1 MGDPQQLVAADFFS
15 LKGFDVLLEAV
26 VQTLGATEWEH
37 ASHEAHMHVMYPY
50 FLINTGWNAQRFV
63 FPFVVLSLTDFPT

>member
-1 MGDPQQLVAADFFS
+1 MADPGHSQVLQLLVGDPQQLVAADFFS

-37 ASHEAHMHVMYPY
+37 GSYGAHVHVM
-50 FLINTGWNAQRFV
+50 
-63 FPFVVLSLTDFPT
+63 